1 MLDTGLTLRSGIFQK
16 ALVKRVHIKKIFPGV
31 KIIVEF
37 CTKSTRFYPRLYPVR
52 GEPSWYPFSTN
63 PEPPMSPFNHKENP
77 IWDRLIQH
85 ADIMN
90 LPEKH
95 LKHLLADSRRLEKF
109 SLKASGIFYDFSRQ
123 RVEEKTL
130 DLLIELAEFRHLKQR
145 FADMVSGKKVNV
157 TEDRPALHT
166 AARNFS
172 DDPVRVD
179 GKDVMPS
186 IRKIRKDMNT
196 FVSRVHEGKIVGS
209 TGKPFNTAVVI
220 GIGGSYLGT
229 EFVATALNGL
239 ADKNINILFL
249 SNVDIHNFGKI
260 ASAID
265 VERTLWIVISK
276 SYTTA
281 ETLANA
287 NQVRAFIEK
296 KGLDPAKHFITV
308 TSKGSPGDNPKNP
321 VLSSFHMFDFI
332 GGRYSVTSAV
342 GGVPLSLYLG
352 YDRFERFLKGAEE
365 MDLHT
370 RHAAEKENIPL
381 MAALISV
388 WNNNFLGYPAQAIIP
403 YASPLSKLAA
413 HIQQLSME
421 SNGKSVTKD
430 GNPLDEPAGGIIFG
444 EPGTNAQHSFFQLAH
459 QGRPFPI
466 DFIGV
471 IHPHYKQY
479 QIRSKGVTNHQELWS
494 NLIAQP
500 TALARGKEDTNP
512 AKSFSGNRPSSTI
525 LLNDLSPENIGRLLA
540 FYEAKT
546 VFEAFIWDIN
556 PFDQFGVELGKILAT
571 NIRKEMALRNQN
583 TSHSFEKVDPISK
596 FYLDTLFSGSL

>member
-1 MLDTGLTLRSGIFQK
+1 MEGRMNT
-16 ALVKRVHIKKIFPGV
+16 VKQS
-31 KIIVEF
+31 E
-37 CTKSTRFYPRLYPVR
+37 SPV
-52 GEPSWYPFSTN
+52 WN
-63 PEPPMSPFNHKENP
+63 
-77 IWDRLIQH
+77 RLIQR
-85 ADIMN
+85 ADIMDS
-90 LPEKH
+90 PEKH
-95 LKHLLADSRRLEKF
+95 LKHLLKDNDRIEKF
-109 SLKASGIFYDFSRQ
+109 SLKAADIFYDFSRQ
-123 RVEEKTL
+123 RVDEKTM
-130 DLLIELAEFRHLKQR
+130 DLLFELAEFKNLKQR
-145 FADMVSGKKVNV
+145 FLEMVGGEKVNV
-157 TEDRPALHT
+157 TENRPALHT

-172 DDPVRVD
+172 DDPVFVNGR
-179 GKDVMPS
+179 DVMPE
-186 IRKIRKDMNT
+186 IIKVRNDIKKFALHVHKEKIT
-196 FVSRVHEGKIVGS
+196 GS
-209 TGKPFNTAVVI
+209 TGMPFRHVVVI

-229 EFVATALNGL
+229 EFVANALDFL
-239 ADKNINILFL
+239 SDKNIEIMFL

-260 ASAID
+260 ASIID

-276 SYTTA
+276 SHTTA
-281 ETLANA
+281 ETMANA
-287 NQVRAFIEK
+287 NQVRSFILE
-296 KGLDPAKHFITV
+296 KGLDPAKHFVTV
-308 TSKGSPGDNPKNP
+308 TSKGSPGDDPDNP

-352 YDRFERFLKGAEE
+352 YKRFERFLKGAEE
-365 MDLHT
+365 MDLHAQNA
-370 RHAAEKENIPL
+370 RENENIPL
-381 MAALISV
+381 VAALISV

-430 GNPLDEPAGGIIFG
+430 GNRLDEPTGGITFG

-479 QIRSKGVTNHQELWS
+479 QNQSKGVTNHQELWS

-500 TALARGKEDTNP
+500 TALAQGKEDANP

-525 LLNDLSPENIGRLLA
+525 LLKDLSPENIGRLLA
-540 FYEAKT
+540 LYEAKT

-571 NIRKEMALRNQN
+571 DIRKEMAMKNQDKSN
-583 TSHSFEKVDPISK
+583 TFENVDPITK
-596 FYLDTLFSGSL
+596 FYLNTLFPGN

>member
-1 MLDTGLTLRSGIFQK
+1 MNT
-16 ALVKRVHIKKIFPGV
+16 VKQS
-31 KIIVEF
+31 E
-37 CTKSTRFYPRLYPVR
+37 SPV
-52 GEPSWYPFSTN
+52 WN
-63 PEPPMSPFNHKENP
+63 
-77 IWDRLIQH
+77 RLIKR
-85 ADIMN
+85 ADIMDR
-90 LPEKH
+90 PEKH
-95 LKHLLADSRRLEKF
+95 LKHLLKDNDRIEKF
-109 SLKASGIFYDFSRQ
+109 SLKAADIFYDFSRQ
-123 RVEEKTL
+123 RVDEKTM
-130 DLLIELAEFRHLKQR
+130 DLLFELAEFRKLKQR
-145 FADMVSGKKVNV
+145 FDDMVGGEKVNV
-157 TEDRPALHT
+157 TENRPALHT

-172 DDPVRVD
+172 DDPVFVD
-179 GKDVMPS
+179 GHDVMPEIIKVRDDIKNFAS
-186 IRKIRKDMNT
+186 NIHEEKIT
-196 FVSRVHEGKIVGS
+196 GS
-209 TGKPFNTAVVI
+209 TGMPFRHVVVI

-229 EFVATALNGL
+229 EFVANALDFL
-239 ADKNINILFL
+239 ADKNIEIMFL

-260 ASAID
+260 ASIID
-265 VERTLWIVISK
+265 IERTLWIVISK

-281 ETLANA
+281 ETMANA
-287 NQVRAFIEK
+287 NQVRSFIIE
-296 KGLDPAKHFITV
+296 KGLDPAKHFVTV
-308 TSKGSPGDNPKNP
+308 TSKGSPGDDPGNP

-352 YDRFERFLKGAEE
+352 YERFERFLKGAEE
-365 MDLHT
+365 MDLHAQNA
-370 RHAAEKENIPL
+370 RENENIPL
-381 MAALISV
+381 IAALISV

-430 GNPLDEPAGGIIFG
+430 GNPLDEPTGGIIFG

-479 QIRSKGVTNHQELWS
+479 QNQSKGVTNHQELWS

-500 TALARGKEDTNP
+500 TALAQGKEDANP

-525 LLNDLSPENIGRLLA
+525 LLKDLSPENIGRLLA

-571 NIRKEMALRNQN
+571 DIRKEMAMKNRDKSN
-583 TSHSFEKVDPISK
+583 TFENVDPITK
-596 FYLDTLFSGSL
+596 FYLNTLFSDWL